1 MDMSLALDNAGNTY
15 VAAAGSCCANSSGWA
30 IFGNPGWDSS
40 GYIQKL
46 APDGSAAPWSLIIAG
61 QIFRMVRDA
70 TGFLYVTGYGVP
82 PCTAGAV
89 CTPKE
94 GSAFVIKV
102 NPSQPSSQAVV
113 WSAVMGGAGT
123 PVGPGGYFLE
133 GEALAVDAAGNVYV
147 ATSTNLTRLY
157 TSTWAFEPTSYATPR
172 ETVVSDTYIA
182 SLTPNGTGLRGG
194 TYISGS
200 EQQIVR
206 DLMVDSKGYIYAA
219 GSTAS
224 HDFLSTAYSNFYMG
238 PFGYTGAWYAK
249 LSPSFSAVSSVRVG
263 GRSDYLAI
271 YGLALDGSG
280 GVWGVGYDQLGQN
293 SSGAPDFPTTSNAAQ
308 PTMRGSSDGIL
319 LHTAFPPSCGSGS
332 TGIAICQPQQAA
344 SGRIEFLAQ
353 ATGPR
358 PFNRIRLEVD
368 GLTIDGFRA
377 AQLDHTY
384 PIAPGTHALR
394 ISAVDTAGV
403 SYANTGSFTAAAQSA
418 CPLDPNTPS
427 LTICSPLNVA
437 HTNGSFALHVLS
449 NSFSPPQ
456 NLAVYVDGSFRMT
469 IPPDSQL
476 VSDQPNGYSGS
487 LTLPSGTHRVTVQGY
502 AGGEFVKTTAIFK
515 VL

>member
-1 MDMSLALDNAGNTY
+1 
-15 VAAAGSCCANSSGWA
+15 
-30 IFGNPGWDSS
+30 
-40 GYIQKL
+40 
-46 APDGSAAPWSLIIAG
+46 
-61 QIFRMVRDA
+61 
-70 TGFLYVTGYGVP
+70 
-82 PCTAGAV
+82 
-89 CTPKE
+89 
-94 GSAFVIKV
+94 
-102 NPSQPSSQAVV
+102 
-113 WSAVMGGAGT
+113 
-123 PVGPGGYFLE
+123 
-133 GEALAVDAAGNVYV
+133 
-147 ATSTNLTRLY
+147 
-157 TSTWAFEPTSYATPR
+157 
-172 ETVVSDTYIA
+172 
-182 SLTPNGTGLRGG
+182 
-194 TYISGS
+194 
-200 EQQIVR
+200 
-206 DLMVDSKGYIYAA
+206 
-219 GSTAS
+219 
-224 HDFLSTAYSNFYMG
+224 
-238 PFGYTGAWYAK
+238 
-249 LSPSFSAVSSVRVG
+249 
-263 GRSDYLAI
+263 
-271 YGLALDGSG
+271 
-280 GVWGVGYDQLGQN
+280 
-293 SSGAPDFPTTSNAAQ
+293 
-308 PTMRGSSDGIL
+308 MRGSSDGIL

-384 PIAPGTHALR
+384 PIAPGTHTLR
-394 ISAVDTAGV
+394 ISAIDTAGV